1 MNSTLSIPEF
11 TPEKLAT
18 EIPLTI
24 LAVDD
29 SLVNQILI
37 QKVLSKLGYSSSLA
51 SNGLEA
57 LLAAERTKFDLI
69 LMDLQMPELDGFEAA
84 SKIRQL
90 TNDLNSPYIVA
101 LSADDSPESKSRFED
116 SGINDCLVKPVMV
129 SEIFKLIKRVFSK

>member
-11 TPEKLAT
+11 TPEKLAA

-101 LSADDSPESKSRFED
+101 LSADDSTESKSRFED

-129 SEIFKLIKRVFSK
+129 SEIFKLIKKVFSK